1 MAEYEVPTSQE
12 VAAALQQFGLDAR
25 SEPTQLLGGVDNHNL
40 AVDTGRGRVV
50 VRFYNVRSFDHAE
63 AELALAEWLAKQ
75 GFPTPPPLR
84 VNGAHVVTGSNRPVA
99 VFPFVEGSMPKRTS
113 TRIASELGSALAQL
127 HLLSERYDGKLP
139 HMDRLEILRRADRDT
154 GLADAEAWRGDL
166 CAYLDKNE
174 RWIRDSLSRLPS
186 GAVHHD
192 LHCFNLLTRDDERVV
207 AVIDFDEVNR
217 APLALDVA
225 RTFHY
230 IAGEAP
236 DLRLPLGLARKVLD
250 AYEARRPLERES
262 LGPLF
267 DLVNLVDAAI
277 FLESPPPSVQSVHDC
292 RSYRIFHANREL
304 DFRR

>member
-1 MAEYEVPTSQE
+1 MAEYEVPTHEE

-25 SEPTQLLGGVDNHNL
+25 SEPTLLLGGVDNHNL
-40 AVDTGRGRVV
+40 AVDTSRGRIV

-63 AELALAEWLAKQ
+63 AELALAEWLAEK
-75 GFPTPPPLR
+75 GFPTPRPLR
-84 VNGAHVVTGSNRPVA
+84 ADGRHVVIGSSRPVA
-99 VFPFVEGSMPKRTS
+99 VFPFIEGTMPERTS
-113 TRIASELGSALAQL
+113 ARIASELGSALAQL
-127 HLLSERYDGKLP
+127 HLLSERYEGELP
-139 HMDRLEILRRADRDT
+139 HMDRIEILRGADRDT
-154 GLADAEAWRGDL
+154 GLADDDDWRGDVR
-166 CAYLDKNE
+166 AYLDENE
-174 RWIRDSLSRLPS
+174 PWIRDSLSRLPS

-192 LHCFNLLTRDDERVV
+192 LHCFNVLTRDDERVV

-236 DLRLPLGLARKVLD
+236 DLRVPPQLTQEVLD
-250 AYEARRPLERES
+250 AYESRRPIERES

-277 FLESPPPSVQSVHDC
+277 FLESPPPSVLSVHDC
-292 RSYRIFHANREL
+292 RSYRIFRANRGL